1 MYRPIL
7 SLVRIQLKMQYAN
20 VFKKPSVVIGLVFGM
35 IGLLFIGMIFGGYML
50 QIIEMMYSLLEP
62 SGNTEAI
69 LGSLFLMN
77 FFLIFILSFMLI
89 MNTFYF
95 TEDISSF
102 LHLPVHSYQLL
113 IAKSMNP
120 LIYAYLLTAAMYFP
134 VSIYYG
140 ILSSAGFMYY
150 VFVLILFFL
159 MPTIPYALAAAV
171 VMFAMQFVNKGKNKD
186 RSKVIG
192 GIIGFIL
199 LILLNI
205 VLRLQQDPEQIAQV
219 IADNAEK
226 GGLLQMATM
235 YYPPASLMSHIL
247 TTAGGWESLLYLV
260 IVMLL
265 AIAAGL
271 LFFAAAQKFYLK
283 GALGLNTGSGKVFS
297 GKGLARKPKSIIS
310 AYRSKEIQTIFRTPT
325 FFLQCVAGAFVMP
338 ALLVVIFLMGDFAS
352 ATTML
357 EGISGSMLFVVI
369 LFANVFSVGLNPISI
384 VSFSKDGQSWE
395 AHLFLPLTMRQ
406 IVIAKLQAAF
416 LINLLPLTVLFVI
429 AVPVIQMNV
438 WEALIWVVIALL
450 VNAAVTVVGMVSDL
464 LYPKLGWTE
473 ETELFQNR
481 LATLISIVITAG
493 AFVFLFALLL
503 ILKMSMLVSF
513 IVTVLYISV
522 VIVFLLYLVSRLLK
536 TADRATLS
544 R

>member
-1 MYRPIL
+1 MHKPIR
-7 SLVRIQLKMQYAN
+7 SLIRIQLKMQYAN
-20 VFKKPSVVIGLVFGM
+20 IFQKPSVVIGLVFGI
-35 IGLLFIGMIFGGYML
+35 IGLLFLGMMFGGYML
-50 QIIEMMYSLLEP
+50 QIIDVMYGLLEP
-62 SGNTEAI
+62 SGNTNVI

-77 FFLIFILSFMLI
+77 FFLIFILSLMLI

-95 TEDISSF
+95 TEDITSF

-113 IAKSMNP
+113 IAKSLNP
-120 LIYAYLLTAAMYFP
+120 LIYVYLLTAVMYLP

-140 ILSSAGFMYY
+140 ILSGADLMYY
-150 VFVLILFFL
+150 VYVLLLFFL
-159 MPTIPYALAAAV
+159 IPTIPYALAAAV

-192 GIIGFIL
+192 GIIGFVLI
-199 LILLNI
+199 ILLNV

-219 IADNAEK
+219 IADSAEK
-226 GGLLQMATM
+226 GGLLQMATL

-247 TTAGGWESLLYLV
+247 TSAGSWQSLLYFV
-260 IVMLL
+260 IVLLL
-265 AIAAGL
+265 ALFAGL
-271 LFFAAAQKFYLK
+271 IFFAAAQKFYLK
-283 GALGLNTGSGKVFS
+283 GALGLNTGSGKVYS
-297 GKGLARKPKSIIS
+297 GKGLHRKPRSIIS
-310 AYRSKEIQTIFRTPT
+310 TYRTKELQTIFRTPT

-338 ALLVVIFLMGDFAS
+338 ALLVVIFFMGDFAS
-352 ATTML
+352 ATTMIK
-357 EGISGSMLFVVI
+357 EISGSMLFVVI

-416 LINLLPLTVLFVI
+416 LINLLPLSVLFVI
-429 AVPVIQMNV
+429 AVPVIQINL
-438 WEALIWVVIALL
+438 WEALLWVIIALF
-450 VNAAVTVVGMVSDL
+450 VNAAVTVIGMVSDL

-481 LATLISIVITAG
+481 LANLISIVISAG
-493 AFVFLFALLL
+493 AFAFLLALLL
-503 ILKMSMLVSF
+503 ILKIPMVVSF
-513 IVTVLYISV
+513 IVTLLYISAM
-522 VIVFLLYLVSRLLK
+522 IVLLFYIVSRLLK
-536 TADRATLS
+536 TADRTSLS

>member
-1 MYRPIL
+1 MHKPIR
-7 SLVRIQLKMQYAN
+7 SLIRIQLKMQYAN
-20 VFKKPSVVIGLVFGM
+20 AFQKPSVVIGLVFGI
-35 IGLLFIGMIFGGYML
+35 IGLLFLAMVFGGYML
-50 QIIEMMYSLLEP
+50 QIIDVMYSLLEP
-62 SGNTEAI
+62 SGNTDAI
-69 LGSLFLMN
+69 LGTLFLMN
-77 FFLIFILSFMLI
+77 FFLIFILSLMLI

-95 TEDISSF
+95 TEDITSF

-113 IAKSMNP
+113 IAKSLNP
-120 LIYAYLLTAAMYFP
+120 LIYVYLLTAAMYLP
-134 VSIYYG
+134 VTIFYG
-140 ILSSAGFMYY
+140 TLSGAGFMYY
-150 VFVLILFFL
+150 VYVLLLFFL
-159 MPTIPYALAAAV
+159 IPTIPYALAAAV

-192 GIIGFIL
+192 GIIGFVLI
-199 LILLNI
+199 ILLNV

-226 GGLLQMATM
+226 GGLLQMATL

-247 TTAGGWESLLYLV
+247 TTAGSWQSLFYFV
-260 IVMLL
+260 IVLLL

-271 LFFAAAQKFYLK
+271 LFFAAAQKFYMK
-283 GALGLNTGSGKVFS
+283 GALGLNTGSGKVFN
-297 GKGLARKPKSIIS
+297 GKGLGRKPKSVIS
-310 AYRSKEIQTIFRTPT
+310 AYRAKEIQTIFRTPT

-338 ALLVVIFLMGDFAS
+338 ALLVVIFFMGDFAS
-352 ATTML
+352 ATTMI

-429 AVPVIQMNV
+429 AIPVIQMNL

-450 VNAAVTVVGMVSDL
+450 VNSAVTVVGMVSDL

-481 LATLISIVITAG
+481 LATLMSIIITAS

-503 ILKMSMLVSF
+503 ILQMSMIASF
-513 IVTVLYISV
+513 IVTVVWISV
-522 VIVFLLYLVSRLLK
+522 VIVLLTYIVSRLLK
-536 TADRATLS
+536 TADRTSLS

>member
-1 MYRPIL
+1 MHKPIR
-7 SLVRIQLKMQYAN
+7 SLIRIQLKMQYAN
-20 VFKKPSVVIGLVFGM
+20 VFQKPSVVIGLVFGI
-35 IGLLFIGMIFGGYML
+35 IGLFFIGMMFGRYML
-50 QIIEMMYSLLEP
+50 QVIDVMYSLLEP
-62 SGNTEAI
+62 SGNTDAI
-69 LGSLFLMN
+69 LGTLFLMN
-77 FFLIFILSFMLI
+77 FFVVFILSFMLI

-95 TEDISSF
+95 TEDITSF

-113 IAKSMNP
+113 IAKSLNP
-120 LIYAYLLTAAMYFP
+120 LIYVYLLTAAMYLP
-134 VSIYYG
+134 VSIFYG
-140 ILSSAGFMYY
+140 TLSGAGIMFY
-150 VFVLILFFL
+150 VFILLLFFL
-159 MPTIPYALAAAV
+159 IPIIPYALAAAV
-171 VMFAMQFVNKGKNKD
+171 VMFAMQFVNRGKNKD
-186 RSKVIG
+186 RSKVIA

-199 LILLNI
+199 LILLNV

-226 GGLLQMATM
+226 GGLLQMATW
-235 YYPPASLMSHIL
+235 YYPPAALMSHTL
-247 TTAGGWESLLYLV
+247 TTAGSWQSLLNFV
-260 IVMLL
+260 IVLLL

-283 GALGLNTGSGKVFS
+283 GALGLNSGSGKVFS
-297 GKGLARKPKSIIS
+297 GKGLDRKPKSIIS
-310 AYRSKEIQTIFRTPT
+310 TYRAKEIKTIFRTPT

-338 ALLVVIFLMGDFAS
+338 ALLVVIFFMGDFAS
-352 ATTML
+352 AATMV
-357 EGISGSMLFVVI
+357 EGISGSTLFVVI

-429 AVPVIQMNV
+429 AVPVIQMNL
-438 WEALIWVVIALL
+438 WESLIWIVIALL
-450 VNAAVTVVGMVSDL
+450 VNAAVTVIGMVSDL

-481 LATLISIVITAG
+481 LATLISIVFSAG

-503 ILKMSMLVSF
+503 ILEMPMTVSF
-513 IVTVLYISV
+513 IVTVLYISIV
-522 VIVFLLYLVSRLLK
+522 VILLFYIVSRLLK
-536 TADRATLS
+536 TADRTDLS